1 MDPCCAF
8 WPAGRRSIV
17 RGAPSA
23 PFTKSISPI
32 DAKQTVSNER
42 CEARIEE
49 KGKGGEDEEKQKED
63 DKDEE
68 GKKKDRVR
76 REQPGASSQNYM
88 KGSDDTTEGRRAA
101 HPGEGQNPICAE
113 IPEADIEVRKH
124 RIANKPTLPTKAE
137 IEEHFPLHLHY
148 RNWCPHCVAGKARS
162 NPY

>member
-8 WPAGRRSIV
+8 WQAGSRSIV

-42 CEARIEE
+42 FDERIEE
-49 KGKGGEDEEKQKED
+49 EGKGGNDEEKQKED

-68 GKKKDRVR
+68 GRKRDRVR
-76 REQPGASSQNYM
+76 REQPGASSQDYM
-88 KGSDDTTEGRRAA
+88 TGSDDTTEIFEGRRAA

-113 IPEADIEVRKH
+113 IPEADIEVR
-124 RIANKPTLPTKAE
+124 RRRTANKPIRPKSCNRRTFSTA
-137 IEEHFPLHLHY
+137 
-148 RNWCPHCVAGKARS
+148 S
-162 NPY
+162 S